1 MDPVSSST
9 PALASLAAATPKPSK
24 IEDAAQQFESLLIAQ
39 MLRSARES
47 GSGGLD
53 GGDSDSESAAMLDV
67 ADQQF
72 ATLLSRHGGLGL
84 THLVVQG
91 LKKDQS

>member
-1 MDPVSSST
+1 MDPVSLVT
-9 PALASLAAATPKPSK
+9 PALATVGAAPPKPSK
-24 IEDAAQQFESLLIAQ
+24 VEDAAQQFESLLIAQ

-53 GGDSDSESAAMLDV
+53 GDDNDSESAAMLDV

-72 ATLLSRHGGLGL
+72 ATLLSHHGGLGL
-84 THLVVQG
+84 TNLVVQG